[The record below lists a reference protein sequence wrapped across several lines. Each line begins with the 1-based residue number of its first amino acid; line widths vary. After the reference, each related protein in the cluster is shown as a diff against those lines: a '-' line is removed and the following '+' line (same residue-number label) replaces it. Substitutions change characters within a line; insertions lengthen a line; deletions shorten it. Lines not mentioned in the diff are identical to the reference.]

1 MSLIWTSL
9 GFLRSGVGK
18 VLVGGVF
25 VVLVILTVFK
35 AGVNK
40 QKQKN
45 LIEDLTDYKET
56 RKDIDDATKDSPND
70 YDAAREFLRN
80 RRDK

>member
-1 MSLIWTSL
+1 MGLIWTSL

-18 VLVGGVF
+18 IMSGVLLA
-25 VVLVILTVFK
+25 VLVILTAFRV
-35 AGVNK
+35 GVKK
-40 QKQKN
+40 QKQKD

-70 YDAAREFLRN
+70 YDSAREFLRN
-80 RRDK
+80 RRNK